1 MDYLEIKNLSFQY
14 AGSEQKCLDDISL
27 SITKGD
33 FVLICGASGSGKTT
47 LLKMLKPQLSPAGIK
62 TGDIYLDQKNLTL
75 VSEHFSSSKI
85 GYVMQNPENQIIT
98 DTVWHELAFGLEN
111 LGLSSFEIKG
121 RIAEMANFLGIQEL
135 MDTRTADLSGGQKQ
149 LLNLASVLVMQP
161 DMLILDEPTTQ
172 LDPIAA
178 QNFVDV
184 LVRLNREMGLTI
196 LLAEHGL
203 ESVFALADKVV
214 LLDQGQLIFAEE
226 PRAVSAAITTKT
238 QGIDRFLLSLPS
250 ALQIYHA
257 LALKDQVPLTVIE
270 GKRFLARH
278 FSKSSQPTLEK
289 KELSKTQKT
298 SLELKN
304 CWFRY
309 EKNGSDIL
317 AGVDM
322 TLNEGEIFSLV
333 GANGTG
339 KTTLLKVIASIHH
352 CYRGKLTLFQQA
364 IKKSQ
369 HKIGY
374 LPQSPEMVFVK
385 DSVLEDYQNYLQG
398 QGLDEKQQLEKIV
411 SIAALLDMTDK
422 LKQHPFDLSGGECQ
436 RAALGKVLLADP
448 SVLLLDEPTKGI
460 DNYAKKQLIQLLK
473 ELAGK
478 GKTILVVTHDLD
490 FAAELSDR
498 CGLFFQHNLLTT
510 ANPKEFF
517 SKHAF
522 YTTAASRISRD
533 VVTEKVTTE
542 QVITA
547 CQAEEGVTKNDF

>member
-226 PRAVSAAITTKT
+226 PRTVSAAITTKT

-289 KELSKTQKT
+289 KNYQKR
-298 SLELKN
+298 K
-304 CWFRY
+304 RP
-309 EKNGSDIL
+309 
-317 AGVDM
+317 V
-322 TLNEGEIFSLV
+322 LN
-333 GANGTG
+333 
-339 KTTLLKVIASIHH
+339 
-352 CYRGKLTLFQQA
+352 
-364 IKKSQ
+364 
-369 HKIGY
+369 
-374 LPQSPEMVFVK
+374 
-385 DSVLEDYQNYLQG
+385 
-398 QGLDEKQQLEKIV
+398 
-411 SIAALLDMTDK
+411 
-422 LKQHPFDLSGGECQ
+422 
-436 RAALGKVLLADP
+436 
-448 SVLLLDEPTKGI
+448 
-460 DNYAKKQLIQLLK
+460 
-473 ELAGK
+473 
-478 GKTILVVTHDLD
+478 
-490 FAAELSDR
+490 
-498 CGLFFQHNLLTT
+498 
-510 ANPKEFF
+510 
-517 SKHAF
+517 
-522 YTTAASRISRD
+522 
-533 VVTEKVTTE
+533 
-542 QVITA
+542 
-547 CQAEEGVTKNDF
+547 